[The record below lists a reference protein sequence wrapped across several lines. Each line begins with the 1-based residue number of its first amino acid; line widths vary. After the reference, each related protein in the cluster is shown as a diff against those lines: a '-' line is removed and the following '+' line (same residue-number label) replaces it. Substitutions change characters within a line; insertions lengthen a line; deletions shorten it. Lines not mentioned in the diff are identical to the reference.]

1 MKIALAALALLS
13 ATAVSPS
20 AGQGDNS
27 SSRQTLAGLRGVY
40 VEVQLKTDEAQR
52 SGLTEVQLR
61 TDVELRLREAGIKVV
76 AFEQTGDTLGLP
88 SLFVGVSAVP
98 LKTLPGLYAISVTVD
113 IFQPIAL
120 VRNPSTV
127 AVGETWNAV
136 GVCGAAGADHVEETV
151 RKAVRDLMDQFI
163 NAYLAANPKR

>member
-40 VEVQLKTDEAQR
+40 VEVELKTDEAQL

-61 TDVELRLREAGIKVV
+61 TDVELKVRAAGIK
-76 AFEQTGDTLGLP
+76 GCRL
-88 SLFVGVSAVP
+88 
-98 LKTLPGLYAISVTVD
+98 
-113 IFQPIAL
+113 
-120 VRNPSTV
+120 
-127 AVGETWNAV
+127 
-136 GVCGAAGADHVEETV
+136 
-151 RKAVRDLMDQFI
+151 
-163 NAYLAANPKR
+163 

>member
-13 ATAVSPS
+13 AAVSPS

-27 SSRQTLAGLRGVY
+27 SSRQTLAGLTGVY
-40 VEVQLKTDEAQR
+40 VDVELKTDEAQL

-61 TDVELRLREAGIKVV
+61 TDVELKLREARIKIV
-76 AFEQTGDTLGLP
+76 AFEETGDTLGLP
-88 SLFVGVSAVP
+88 TLFVGVSAVP

-113 IFQPIAL
+113 IFQPISL

-136 GVCGAAGADHVEETV
+136 GVCGAAGADHVEE
-151 RKAVRDLMDQFI
+151 
-163 NAYLAANPKR
+163 

>member
-1 MKIALAALALLS
+1 MKTALAALGLLS
-13 ATAVSPS
+13 VTVVSPL

-27 SSRQTLAGLRGVY
+27 SSRQTLAGLTGVY
-40 VEVQLKTDEAQR
+40 VDVELKTDEAQL

-61 TDVELRLREAGIKVV
+61 TDVELKLREARIKIV
-76 AFEQTGDTLGLP
+76 AFEETGDTLGLP

-98 LKTLPGLYAISVTVD
+98 LKTLPDLYAISVTVD
-113 IFQPIAL
+113 LFQPIRL

-127 AVGETWNAV
+127 AIGETWNAV
-136 GVCGAAGADHVEETV
+136 GVCGAAGANHVEETV

-163 NAYLAANPKR
+163 NAYLAVNPKR

>member
-1 MKIALAALALLS
+1 MTTALAALALLS
-13 ATAVSPS
+13 VTVVSPL

-27 SSRQTLAGLRGVY
+27 SSRQTLAGLTGVY
-40 VEVQLKTDEAQR
+40 VDVELKTDEAQL

-61 TDVELRLREAGIKVV
+61 TDVELKLREARIKIV
-76 AFEQTGDTLGLP
+76 AFEETGDTLGLP

-98 LKTLPGLYAISVTVD
+98 LKTLPDLYAISVTVD
-113 IFQPIAL
+113 LFQPIRL

-127 AVGETWNAV
+127 AIGETWNAV
-136 GVCGAAGADHVEETV
+136 GVCGAAGANHVEETV
-151 RKAVRDLMDQFI
+151 RKAIRDLMDQFI